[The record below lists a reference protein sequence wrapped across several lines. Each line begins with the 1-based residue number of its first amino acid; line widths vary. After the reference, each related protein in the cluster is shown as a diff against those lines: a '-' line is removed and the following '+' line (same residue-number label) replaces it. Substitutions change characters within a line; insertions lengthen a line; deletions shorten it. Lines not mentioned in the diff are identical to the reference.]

1 MNYYNRRIFTST
13 LLPHTKTDKKGRAY
27 EKEPL
32 RHCFQKY
39 HWSENLSLGS
49 LLSQVEIDSTVVS
62 CGWSYQLL
70 RRDLIITRATEF
82 VGFFGRSVWVVWF
95 FKKKKKIVFERCLF
109 VWLID
114 VFCLFVWGY
123 FLLRFFVSQQGC
135 FWWTE
140 VRKNILCGFPLTCE
154 KIGKTF
160 KGKYSILSRLK
171 CRCEDSWFFFPKV
184 A

>member
-1 MNYYNRRIFTST
+1 MNYYNRRIFTSA

-49 LLSQVEIDSTVVS
+49 LLLQVEIDSTVVS

-95 FKKKKKIVFERCLF
+95 LKKKKKNCVWKVFICLVDWCFLF
-109 VWLID
+109 VCVGVFFVE
-114 VFCLFVWGY
+114 VFCVSARLFLVNRG
-123 FLLRFFVSQQGC
+123 Q
-135 FWWTE
+135 
-140 VRKNILCGFPLTCE
+140 KKHPL
-154 KIGKTF
+154 
-160 KGKYSILSRLK
+160 
-171 CRCEDSWFFFPKV
+171 WFSPYLWENR
-184 A
+184 